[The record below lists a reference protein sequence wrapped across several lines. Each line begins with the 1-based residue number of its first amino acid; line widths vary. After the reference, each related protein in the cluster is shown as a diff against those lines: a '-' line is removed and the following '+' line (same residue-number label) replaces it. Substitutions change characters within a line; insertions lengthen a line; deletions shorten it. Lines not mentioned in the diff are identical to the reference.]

1 MWPHLTGG
9 SPGTPGLPLPAHRLR
24 DLPALKLLPARL
36 LSSCPRSPAT
46 THQHCNTL
54 ILPPW
59 PLHALYVMEEPL
71 AHQKG
76 HQKNPTAGVEDLAEV
91 HQNHPAEPVAP
102 WEPSKTLSPPPSS
115 HSSSAEASSQ
125 HLKGQWAEPRP
136 LHVLVLLV
144 NMEIRWL
151 SSHSSTTEWKEK
163 EKSRS

>member
-1 MWPHLTGG
+1 MASSHWRKSRHTWPA
-9 SPGTPGLPLPAHRLR
+9 P
-24 DLPALKLLPARL
+24 
-36 LSSCPRSPAT
+36 SCPQAQRPPCTEAASCQAAVFLPSVPCHHTSALQHPHPPTLGSTCSVCDGGASGSSERSLEKPYGRGRRSRWG
-46 THQHCNTL
+46 
-54 ILPPW
+54 PS
-59 PLHALYVMEEPL
+59 
-71 AHQKG
+71 
-76 HQKNPTAGVEDLAEV
+76 
-91 HQNHPAEPVAP
+91 NHPAEPVAP